1 MKESQRSVWTP
12 PTELVLSNGIRLVSD
27 HVTSVDSCALGIWVQ
42 AGTRDEHRGKSGV
55 AHFVEHTSFR
65 RTTSRTTSKISR
77 DFENRGAYANA
88 YTTKEETCYYVRTLR
103 EHLDDVSETLAD
115 VVVHPLF
122 YEADVEKERTIIVE
136 EIRSYEDEPEEHIF
150 DLGEQ
155 QLFPTHAIGS
165 SIVGT
170 VADVERLR
178 QTDIQR
184 FHQQHYTTGNITI
197 AISGNHDIDAFARH
211 IERCTTGIPRK
222 KRRADARK
230 APVAAQPSHAEHH
243 KQTQQA
249 HVLWQTP
256 TTGYH
261 HADRF
266 ALQILNVVL
275 GDGMSSRL
283 NTKLRETRG
292 LAYSVYSQLQLFMDC
307 GIMAIYAGIDE
318 AQRSRVEKEVASI
331 MTSLAE
337 HGITS
342 AERKRAVAQLR
353 ASKLMSLESL
363 TSRMTLLGKGI
374 MEEGYPEDPRQTID
388 ALESVTLADVQ
399 RVAAA
404 YCTPSMWSSTCLLP
418 AGE

>member
-1 MKESQRSVWTP
+1 MQRSVWTP
-12 PTELVLSNGIRLVSD
+12 PTELILSNGIRLVSD
-27 HVTSVDSCALGIWVQ
+27 YVGSVDSCALGIWVK
-42 AGTRDEHRGKSGV
+42 AGTRDEPTGKSGV

-65 RTTSRTTSKISR
+65 RTASRTTSKISR

-103 EHLDDVSETLAD
+103 EHLADVSTTLAD
-115 VVVHPLF
+115 VVVHPVF
-122 YEADVEKERTIIVE
+122 HEADVEKERTIIVE

-155 QLFPTHAIGS
+155 QLFPSHAIGS

-170 VADVERLR
+170 VQDVEKLT
-178 QTDIQR
+178 QSDVLR
-184 FHQQHYTTGNITI
+184 FHKKHYTAGNII
-197 AISGNHDIDAFARH
+197 VAISGNHDIEQFARH
-211 IERCTTGIPRK
+211 IEQCTHGLAKSRQSAV
-222 KRRADARK
+222 RN
-230 APVAAQPSHAEHH
+230 APTAAKPTHEEHR

-249 HVLWQTP
+249 HLLWQAP

-283 NTKLRETRG
+283 NVKLRESRG

-318 AQRSRVEKEVASI
+318 TQRARVDTEISHILMA
-331 MTSLAE
+331 LAND
-337 HGITS
+337 GITA
-342 AERKRAVAQLR
+342 AERKRAIAQLR

-388 ALESVTLADVQ
+388 ALESVSLADVQ
-399 RVAAA
+399 RAAHR
-404 YCTPSMWSSTCLLP
+404 YCKPSRWSTTSLLP
-418 AGE
+418 ISE